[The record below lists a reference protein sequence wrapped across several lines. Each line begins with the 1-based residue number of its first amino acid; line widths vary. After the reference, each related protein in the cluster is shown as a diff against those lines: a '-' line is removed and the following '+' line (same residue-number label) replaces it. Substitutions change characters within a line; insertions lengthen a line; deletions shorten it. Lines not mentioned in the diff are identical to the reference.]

1 MKSWFSLI
9 VWLFCV
15 NALFAQTKDEF
26 SVENQL
32 IVQLKNSIE
41 EVDVAFPKTA
51 YIKEVLS
58 QNMHIYLLESKTDFT
73 DIDITFLK
81 KQTAVHKVQY
91 NHSVKSRS
99 IVPNDPFFSLLWNL
113 DNNGS
118 NGGIVGA
125 DIQALDAWMLQSNIT
140 TALGDTIVI
149 AIIEDPMD
157 VYHEDINY
165 FINRNEIDSNGIDDD
180 GNGYIDDHRGWNA
193 YDNNGNPHN
202 TFIGH
207 GIHVAG
213 IAAAIRDNGIG
224 VAGVASGFKVMPIAG
239 SSEVEATVIK
249 AYDYV
254 INMRRLYD
262 ATSGAKGAFIV
273 ATNASFGVGNFGAR
287 PSNYPIWCA
296 IYDTLGK
303 IGILSAVSPPNANVN
318 VDVVSDVPSACP
330 SDFMVSVTSSTRSDN
345 KTNGAAYGIETIDI
359 GAPGLAI
366 FSTYPNNQ
374 YNFLGGTSMAA
385 PHVTGAM
392 AAMFAVACPDLLN
405 NYTSY
410 PDSFA
415 LVFKKYLLD
424 GAERTNGMNNRTLTN
439 GRLNLYRAFL
449 KVHSYNC
456 NQCTFSYATAFTPIK
471 CYGTTTG
478 SIAINGVGLSY
489 LWSTG
494 DTTAALNQL
503 SKGNYTVTISDGTC
517 SQQEVFFFDEP
528 QPINLIAV
536 NILPITATA
545 SGNIIV
551 AASAGNDS
559 LMYAIDNGPYQI
571 TSAFATQAA
580 GQYTLHIKNQ
590 YGCIRDT
597 VVSIGFANGIDEEN
611 LSVAVYPN
619 PASDKLTLYFAD
631 AQNESYQIQIFDM
644 KGALVNTHV
653 IQLKNGEQLAISNLS
668 NGLYV
673 LKIEDEQGRT
683 ITKKIS
689 VLR

>member
-1 MKSWFSLI
+1 MIK
-9 VWLFCV
+9 WLNFVGVFFCV
-15 NALFAQTKDEF
+15 SILSAQTKDEY

-32 IVQLKNSIE
+32 ILQLHMPIE
-41 EVDVAFPKTA
+41 TAEIIFPSSCFV
-51 YIKEVLS
+51 KEILS
-58 QNMHIYLLESKTDFT
+58 QNMHIYLLENKEKFSDE
-73 DIDITFLK
+73 DILFLK
-81 KQTAVHKVQY
+81 KQNAVQRVQY
-91 NHSVKSRS
+91 NHRVQSRS
-99 IVPNDPFFSLLWNL
+99 VVPNDPLFSQLWNL
-113 DNNGS
+113 DNDGAS
-118 NGGIVGA
+118 GGVAGA

-180 GNGYIDDHRGWNA
+180 GNGYIDDYRGWNA

-213 IAAAIRDNGIG
+213 IAAAKRDNGIG

-239 SSEVEATVIK
+239 SSEDEATVVK

-262 ATSGAKGAFIV
+262 ATSGTKGAYIV
-273 ATNASFGVGNFGAR
+273 ATNASFGVGNFGAL
-287 PSNYPIWCA
+287 PINYPIWCA

-303 IGILSAVSPPNANVN
+303 IGILSAVAPPNSNVN
-318 VDVVSDVPSACP
+318 VDAVSDVPSACP
-330 SDFMVSVTSSTRSDN
+330 SDFMVSVTSTTRTDS
-345 KTNGAAYGIETIDI
+345 KTNGAAYGTKTIDI
-359 GAPGLAI
+359 GAPGSSI
-366 FSTYPNNQ
+366 HSTYPNNT
-374 YNFLGGTSMAA
+374 YGTLSGTSMAA

-405 NYTSY
+405 NYASY

-415 LVFKKYLLD
+415 LLFKKYLLD
-424 GAERTNGMNNRTLTN
+424 GAERTNGMNNRTFTN

-449 KVHSYNC
+449 KVQSYNC
-456 NQCTFSYATAFTPIK
+456 SQCTFSYNTTFTPIK
-471 CYGTTTG
+471 CYSTASG

-489 LWSTG
+489 LWNTG
-494 DTTAALNQL
+494 DTIAALNQL
-503 SKGNYTVTISDGTC
+503 SSGTYTVTISDGTC
-517 SQQEVFFFDEP
+517 SQQEVFFIDEP

-545 SGNIIV
+545 AGNIIV

-597 VVSIGFANGIDEEN
+597 VVFIGFANGIDEMD

-619 PASDKLTLYFAD
+619 PASDKLTCYFAD
-631 AQNESYQIQIFDM
+631 AKNESYQIHIFDM
-644 KGALVNTHV
+644 KGVLVNTHE
-653 IQLKNGEQLAISNLS
+653 ILLKNEEQLAISNLP
-668 NGLYV
+668 NGLYI